1 MLDRAGTLSAR
12 ALRGSQRAPKRIA
25 RWVAIVIG
33 ISLSIGA
40 TPLEDGLVD
49 QLHPKDYIRQ
59 LLPKEE
65 ALCLIRLYGKESAFN
80 RLAIGNREGLIQT
93 YGIAQMK
100 NPRVAYLSSIE
111 QVNWGIE
118 YNYNRYGSMCGAWQ
132 HFQDKGWH

>member
-40 TPLEDGLVD
+40 APLEDGLVD

-80 RLAIGNREGLIQT
+80 RLAIGNRNGTQQT

-118 YNYNRYGSMCGAWQ
+118 YNYDRYGSMCGAWR